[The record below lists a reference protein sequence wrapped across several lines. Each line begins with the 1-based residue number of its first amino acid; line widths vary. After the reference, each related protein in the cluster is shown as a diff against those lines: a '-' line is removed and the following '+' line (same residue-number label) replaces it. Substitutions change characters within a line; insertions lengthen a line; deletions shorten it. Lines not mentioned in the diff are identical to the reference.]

1 MLLLMLL
8 LVTHLCQ
15 AEIVGDSQGRLSA
28 AVTLGCEEQKN
39 TPRRQLLPRATLT
52 QGVSE

>member
-28 AVTLGCEEQKN
+28 AVTLGCEEQKK
-39 TPRRQLLPRATLT
+39 THHDDSFYRARRSLR
-52 QGVSE
+52 E